1 MANKKFSDFTLK
13 TDPAN
18 VDFLV
23 GYDGADNVRID
34 PANLSSGMTSFT
46 LSANSGTTQPI
57 EDGNTL
63 YIFGGTGLSTT
74 VGHTDIVTVNLD
86 NTAVTAGSYTSADI
100 TVDAQGRITAAAN
113 GSGGGGGVSPISGQ
127 TDSYTIGTDALGN
140 IDTSSERYSIAFGTN
155 ALAAMTTGTRNI
167 AIGSNALDDITTA
180 IDNVAIGYNLMS
192 NSSNATGTKE
202 NVAVG
207 AYSLEICSSNRSI
220 GIGYRAGQKITTGK
234 GIAIG
239 DYALGGGTGVT
250 GLYQVAVGTSALQNQ
265 TSGHR
270 NTVVGYNAAKN
281 QTTASSNVAMGAW
294 ALEFNTTGGNNT
306 AIGVDAMEQN
316 TTQSNNTAVGYKA
329 LENYSGNWGNS
340 TAVGS
345 NALGNALRGY
355 NTAVGNYALTGAS
368 GAYTGSRNIGVGDF
382 SGYKIT
388 TGSRNTFMGAQG
400 AGFNITTGSFNV
412 MIGHQAAYYQ
422 TTSNYNVIIGNLA
435 CWETSGGTNIT
446 DLTDCVFIGNE
457 THPSAS
463 GVTNE
468 IAIGNDA
475 IGQGG
480 NTVMLG
486 DSNITDLYC
495 YGSLSSPSDIK
506 LKENVEDLPYG
517 LDDVAQMRP
526 VEYDL
531 KSDGR
536 HDIGFIAQ
544 EMKQVVPDVVKEMG
558 DGTLSIQYA
567 KLVPVL
573 VNAIKE
579 LQAEVELL
587 KSK

>member
-13 TDPAN
+13 TDPVN

-23 GYDGADNVRID
+23 GYLGSDNVRID
-34 PANLSSGMTSFT
+34 PDN
-46 LSANSGTTQPI
+46 
-57 EDGNTL
+57 
-63 YIFGGTGLSTT
+63 
-74 VGHTDIVTVNLD
+74 IVADDSIGPDQLAD
-86 NTAVTAGSYTSADI
+86 TAVTAGSYTTADI

-140 IDTSSERYSIAFGTN
+140 IDTSAERYSIAFGTD
-155 ALAAMTTGTRNI
+155 ALAAMTTGVRNI
-167 AIGSNALDDITTA
+167 AIGSKALEDITSA
-180 IDNVAIGYNLMS
+180 VDNVAIGYNAMS
-192 NSSNATGTKE
+192 TTNATSTSE

-207 AYSLEICSSNRSI
+207 AYSLLEASSTRSI
-220 GIGYRAGQKITTGK
+220 GIGFRAGQKITTGR

-239 DYALGGGTGVT
+239 DYALGGGAGMTGNF
-250 GLYQVAVGTSALQNQ
+250 QVAIGTSALQNQ
-265 TSGHR
+265 TSGQR
-270 NTVVGYNAAKN
+270 NTAIGYQAART
-281 QTTASSNVAMGAW
+281 QSTGAQNVAVGAW
-294 ALEFNTTGGNNT
+294 ALEMNTTGSNNV

-316 TTQSNNTAVGYKA
+316 TTASTNTAVGYKA
-329 LENYSGNWGNS
+329 LEDNTTGGTSV
-340 TAVGS
+340 AVGAYAI
-345 NALGNALRGY
+345 NNPTGGD
-355 NTAVGNYALTGAS
+355 NTAVGYFALGGAS
-368 GAYTGSRNIGVGDF
+368 GSSANRNVAIGSYAGNSITSGARNVLIGQ
-382 SGYKIT
+382 
-388 TGSRNTFMGAQG
+388 QG
-400 AGFNITTGSFNV
+400 AGQRLTTATKNV
-412 MIGHQAAYYQ
+412 MIGYQVGYWQ
-422 TTSNYNVIIGNLA
+422 TTSSFNVLIGNEA
-435 CWETSGGTNIT
+435 GRVTSGGSNVTA
-446 DLTDCVFIGNE
+446 LTDCVFIGNE
-457 THPSAS
+457 THPSAVT
-463 GVTNE
+463 VTNE

-495 YGSLSSPSDIK
+495 YGTLSSPSDIK

-531 KSDGR
+531 KADGR

-558 DGTLSIQYA
+558 DGTLSIQYS

>member
-23 GYDGADNVRID
+23 GYLGSDNVRID

-46 LSANSGTTQPI
+46 LSANSGTTQTI

-63 YIFGGTGLSTT
+63 SILGGTGLSTT
-74 VGHTDIVTVNLD
+74 VGFTDTVTVNLD

-113 GSGGGGGVSPISGQ
+113 GSGGGGGGVSPISGQ
-127 TDSYTIGTDALGN
+127 TDSYTIGTNALGN
-140 IDTSSERYSIAFGTN
+140 IDVTAERYSIAFGTD
-155 ALAAMTTGTRNI
+155 ALAAMTTGSRNI
-167 AIGSNALDDITTA
+167 AIGSKALEDITSA
-180 IDNVAIGYNLMS
+180 IDNVAIGFYSMYNTNTTS
-192 NSSNATGTKE
+192 TSE

-207 AYSLEICSSNRSI
+207 AYSLSEVSSTRSV
-220 GIGYRAGQKITTGK
+220 GIGYRAGQKITTGR

-239 DYALGGGTGVT
+239 DYALGGGTGCT
-250 GLYQVAVGTSALQNQ
+250 GNFQIAIGTSALQNH
-265 TSGHR
+265 TSGQR
-270 NTVVGYNAAKN
+270 NTAIGYQAARN
-281 QTTASSNVAMGAW
+281 QTTAGQNVAVGAW
-294 ALEFNTTGGNNT
+294 ALEMNTTGGNNV

-316 TTQSNNTAVGYKA
+316 TIQSSCVAVGYKA
-329 LENYSGNWGNS
+329 LEDFTSGFGVN
-340 TAVGS
+340 TAVGA
-345 NALGNALRGY
+345 NALGNALRAY
-355 NTAVGNYALTGAS
+355 NTAVGYYALNGGS
-368 GAYTGSRNIGVGDF
+368 GNTANRNIGLGDF
-382 SGYKIT
+382 AGQNLT
-388 TGSRNTFMGAQG
+388 TGARNVFIGAQG
-400 AGFNITTGSFNV
+400 AGSQLTTGSFNV
-412 MIGHQAAYYQ
+412 MVGYQAGYWQ
-422 TTSNYNVIIGNLA
+422 TTSNYNVIIGNEA
-435 CWETSGGTNIT
+435 ARVTSGGSNVTN
-446 DLTDCVFIGNE
+446 LVDCVFIGNE
-457 THPSAS
+457 THPSGTS
-463 GVTNE
+463 VSNE

-475 IGQGG
+475 IGQGA

-486 DSNITDLYC
+486 DSLITDLYC
-495 YGSLSSPSDIK
+495 YGALSSPSDIK

>member
-23 GYDGADNVRID
+23 GYLGSDNVRID
-34 PANLSSGMTSFT
+34 PDN
-46 LSANSGTTQPI
+46 
-57 EDGNTL
+57 
-63 YIFGGTGLSTT
+63 
-74 VGHTDIVTVNLD
+74 IVADDSIGPDQLAD
-86 NTAVTAGSYTSADI
+86 TAVTAGSYTTADI

-127 TDSYTIGTDALGN
+127 TDSYTIGTNALGN
-140 IDTSSERYSIAFGTN
+140 IDVGAERYSIAFGTD
-155 ALAAMTTGTRNI
+155 ALAAMTTGQRNI
-167 AIGSNALDDITTA
+167 AIGSKALEDITSA
-180 IDNVAIGYNLMS
+180 IDNVAIGYNAMS
-192 NSSNATGTKE
+192 DTNTTSTSE

-207 AYSLEICSSNRSI
+207 AYSLQEVSSTRSV

-239 DYALGGGTGVT
+239 DYALGGGVGMTGNF
-250 GLYQVAVGTSALQNQ
+250 QVAIGTSALQNQ
-265 TSGHR
+265 TSGQR
-270 NTVVGYNAAKN
+270 NTAVGYQAART
-281 QTTASSNVAMGAW
+281 QSTAAQNVAVGAW
-294 ALEFNTTGGNNT
+294 ALEMNTTGSNNV

-316 TTQSNNTAVGYKA
+316 TTASTNTAVGYKA
-329 LENYSGNWGNS
+329 LEDNTTGGTSV
-340 TAVGS
+340 AVGAYAI
-345 NALGNALRGY
+345 NNPTGGD
-355 NTAVGNYALTGAS
+355 NTAVGYFALGGAS
-368 GAYTGSRNIGVGDF
+368 GSSANRNVAIGSYAGNSITSGARNVLIGQ
-382 SGYKIT
+382 
-388 TGSRNTFMGAQG
+388 QG
-400 AGFNITTGSFNV
+400 AGQRLTTATKNV
-412 MIGHQAAYYQ
+412 MIGYQAGYWQ
-422 TTSNYNVIIGNLA
+422 TTSSFNVLIGNEA
-435 CWETSGGTNIT
+435 GRVTSGGSNVTA
-446 DLTDCVFIGNE
+446 LTDCVFIGNE
-457 THPSAS
+457 THPSAVT
-463 GVTNE
+463 VTNE

-495 YGSLSSPSDIK
+495 YGTLSSPSDIK

-531 KSDGR
+531 KADGR

>member
-23 GYDGADNVRID
+23 GYLGSDNVRID

-46 LSANSGTTQPI
+46 LSANSGTTQTI

-63 YIFGGTGLSTT
+63 SILGGTGLSTT
-74 VGHTDIVTVNLD
+74 VGFTDTVTVNLD

-100 TVDAQGRITAAAN
+100 TVDAQGRITAAAS
-113 GSGGGGGVSPISGQ
+113 GSGGGGVSPISGQ
-127 TDSYTIGTDALGN
+127 TDSYTIGTNALGN
-140 IDTSSERYSIAFGTN
+140 IDVTAERYSIAFGTD
-155 ALAAMTTGTRNI
+155 ALAAMTTGLRNI
-167 AIGSNALDDITTA
+167 AIGSKALEDITTA
-180 IDNVAIGYNLMS
+180 DENVAIGYNAMS
-192 NSSNATGTKE
+192 NTNTTSTQE

-207 AYSLEICSSNRSI
+207 SYSLQEVSSTRSV

-239 DYALGGGTGVT
+239 DYALGGGTGMT
-250 GLYQVAVGTSALQNQ
+250 GNFQVAIGTSALQNQ
-265 TSGHR
+265 TSGQR
-270 NTVVGYNAAKN
+270 NTAIGYQAART
-281 QTTASSNVAMGAW
+281 QSTAAQNVAVGAW
-294 ALEFNTTGGNNT
+294 ALEMNTTGSNNV

-316 TTQSNNTAVGYKA
+316 TTAATNVAVGYKA
-329 LENYSGNWGNS
+329 MEDNS
-340 TAVGS
+340 TSMNNVAVGGYAANNVLGS
-345 NALGNALRGY
+345 DNTAIGSWALGG
-355 NTAVGNYALTGAS
+355 GTGAT
-368 GAYTGSRNIGVGDF
+368 ANRNVAIGSYAGQ
-382 SGYKIT
+382 SIT
-388 TGSRNTFMGAQG
+388 TGIRNIFIGAQG
-400 AGFNITTGSFNV
+400 AGQDITTGSYNV
-412 MIGHQAAYYQ
+412 IVGYQAAYWQ
-422 TTSNYNVIIGNLA
+422 TTSNYNVLIGNQA
-435 CWETSGGTNIT
+435 GTQTSGGSNVTN
-446 DLTDCVFIGNE
+446 LVDCVFIGNE
-457 THPSAS
+457 THPSATS
-463 GVTNE
+463 VTNE

-495 YGSLSSPSDIK
+495 YGTLSSPSDIK

>member
-23 GYDGADNVRID
+23 GYLGSDNVRID

-46 LSANSGTTQPI
+46 LSANSGTTQTI

-63 YIFGGTGLSTT
+63 SILGGTGLSTT
-74 VGHTDIVTVNLD
+74 VGFTDTVTVNLD
-86 NTAVTAGSYTSADI
+86 DTAVTAGSYTSADI
-100 TVDAQGRITAAAN
+100 TVDAQGRITAAAS

-127 TDSYTIGTDALGN
+127 TDSYAIGTDALGN
-140 IDTSSERYSIAFGTN
+140 IDTSAERYSIAFGTN
-155 ALAAMTTGTRNI
+155 ALAAMTTGSRNI
-167 AIGSNALDDITTA
+167 AIGSRALEDITTA
-180 IDNVAIGYNLMS
+180 IDNVAIGFNAMS
-192 NSSNATGTKE
+192 TTNTTSTKE

-207 AYSLEICSSNRSI
+207 AYSLQEVSANRSI

-239 DYALGGGTGVT
+239 DYALGGGVGMTGT
-250 GLYQVAVGTSALQNQ
+250 FNVAVGTSALQNQ
-265 TSGHR
+265 TSGLR
-270 NTVVGYNAAKN
+270 NTAVGYQAART
-281 QTTASSNVAMGAW
+281 QSTAGQNVAVGAW
-294 ALEFNTTGGNNT
+294 ALELNTTGGNNV

-316 TTQSNNTAVGYKA
+316 TTQSSCVAVGYKA
-329 LENYSGNWGNS
+329 LEDFNGGWGI
-340 TAVGS
+340 
-345 NALGNALRGY
+345 
-355 NTAVGNYALTGAS
+355 NTAVGANALTNALRAYNTALGYYALAGAG
-368 GAYTGSRNIGVGDF
+368 GAFTGSRNIGIGDYAGMNLT
-382 SGYKIT
+382 SGD
-388 TGSRNTFMGAQG
+388 RNVLIGAQG
-400 AGFNITTGSFNV
+400 AGMALTTGTRNV
-412 MIGHQAAYYQ
+412 MIGYQAGYYG
-422 TTSNYNVIIGNLA
+422 TSTSRSVIMGN
-435 CWETSGGTNIT
+435 ESGRTTSGGTNVT
-446 DLTDCVFIGNE
+446 AMTDCIYMGDEV
-457 THPSAS
+457 HASAATVS
-463 GVTNE
+463 NE
-468 IAIGNDA
+468 IAIGADA
-475 IGQGG
+475 EGQGN

-486 DSNITDLYC
+486 NASTTNLYC
-495 YGSLSSPSDIK
+495 YGGLSSPSDIK

-544 EMKQVVPDVVKEMG
+544 EMQEVVPDVVKEMG
-558 DGTLSIQYA
+558 DGTLSIEYA

>member
-23 GYDGADNVRID
+23 GYLGSDNVRID

-46 LSANSGTTQPI
+46 LSANSGTTQTI

-63 YIFGGTGLSTT
+63 SILGGTGISTT
-74 VGHTDIVTVNLD
+74 VGFTDTVTVNLD

-113 GSGGGGGVSPISGQ
+113 GSSGGGGVSPISGQ
-127 TDSYTIGTDALGN
+127 TDSYTIGTNALGN
-140 IDTSSERYSIAFGTN
+140 IDVTAERYSIAFGTD
-155 ALAAMTTGTRNI
+155 ALAAMTTGSRNI
-167 AIGSNALDDITTA
+167 AIGSKALEDITSA
-180 IDNVAIGYNLMS
+180 IDNVAIGFYSMYNT
-192 NSSNATGTKE
+192 NATSTSE

-207 AYSLEICSSNRSI
+207 AYSLSEVSSTRSI
-220 GIGYRAGQKITTGK
+220 GIGYRAGQKITTGR

-239 DYALGGGTGVT
+239 DFALGGGTGCT
-250 GLYQVAVGTSALQNQ
+250 GTFQVAIGTSALQNQ
-265 TSGHR
+265 TSGQR
-270 NTVVGYNAAKN
+270 NTAVGYQAART
-281 QTTASSNVAMGAW
+281 QSTAAQNVAIGAW
-294 ALEFNTTGGNNT
+294 ALEMNTTGSNNV

-316 TTQSNNTAVGYKA
+316 TTAATNVAVGYKA
-329 LENYSGNWGNS
+329 LEDNS
-340 TAVGS
+340 TAQNNVAVGGYALNNVLGS
-345 NALGNALRGY
+345 DNTAIGTWALGGA
-355 NTAVGNYALTGAS
+355 TGATANRNVAIGS
-368 GAYTGSRNIGVGDF
+368 YTGNS
-382 SGYKIT
+382 IT
-388 TGSRNTFMGAQG
+388 TGIRNIFIGAQG
-400 AGFNITTGSFNV
+400 AGQDITTGSYNV
-412 MIGHQAAYYQ
+412 MLGYQAAYWQ
-422 TTSNYNVIIGNLA
+422 TTSNYNVIIGNQA
-435 CWETSGGTNIT
+435 GSTTSGGSNVTN
-446 DLTDCVFIGNE
+446 LTDCVFIGNE
-457 THPSAS
+457 THPSATS
-463 GVTNE
+463 VTNE

-475 IGQGG
+475 IGQGA
-480 NTVMLG
+480 NTIMLG
-486 DSNITDLYC
+486 DSLITNLYC
-495 YGSLSSPSDIK
+495 YGTLSSPSDIK

>member
-23 GYDGADNVRID
+23 GYLGSDNVRID
-34 PANLSSGMTSFT
+34 PANLSTGMTSFT
-46 LSANSGTTQPI
+46 LSANSGTTQTI

-63 YIFGGTGLSTT
+63 SILGGTGLSTT
-74 VGHTDIVTVNLD
+74 VGFTDTVTVNLD

-127 TDSYTIGTDALGN
+127 TDSYTIGTNALGN
-140 IDTSSERYSIAFGTN
+140 IDVTAERYSIAFGTD
-155 ALAAMTTGTRNI
+155 ALAASTTATKNI
-167 AIGSNALDDITTA
+167 AIGTDVLDAVTTGGENTGIGYLAMSNVGTTASQNAALGINALEKVTGSR
-180 IDNVAIGYNLMS
+180 NV
-192 NSSNATGTKE
+192 
-202 NVAVG
+202 
-207 AYSLEICSSNRSI
+207 
-220 GIGYRAGQKITTGK
+220 GIGYRAGNAITSSQGS
-234 GIAIG
+234 IAIG
-239 DYALGGGTGVT
+239 DYSMASSVGVT
-250 GLYQVAVGTSALQNQ
+250 GGTNTGIGRGTLQYL
-265 TSGHR
+265 TSGGR
-270 NTVVGYNAAKN
+270 
-281 QTTASSNVAMGAW
+281 
-294 ALEFNTTGGNNT
+294 
-306 AIGVDAMEQN
+306 
-316 TTQSNNTAVGYKA
+316 NTAVGYNALKNQTSASDNTAIGEEA
-329 LENYSGNWGNS
+329 LEANTTGAWNVAVGSRALEANTVQSYQVAIGRQALQDYTGNYGTS
-340 TAVGS
+340 TAVGGLAGS
-345 NALGNALRGY
+345 NLLRGY
-355 NTAVGNYALTGAS
+355 NTAIGNSALS
-368 GAYTGSRNIGVGDF
+368 GAAGSTANRNVGVGDF
-382 SGYKIT
+382 AGMSLTSGDRNVFIGSQGTGAQLT
-388 TGSRNTFMGAQG
+388 TGTR
-400 AGFNITTGSFNV
+400 NV
-412 MIGHQAAYYQ
+412 MVGYQAGYWQ
-422 TTSNYNVIIGNLA
+422 TTSNYNVIIGNEA
-435 CWETSGGTNIT
+435 ARVTSGNANVTN
-446 DLTDCVFIGNE
+446 LVDCVFIGNE
-457 THPSAS
+457 THPSGTS
-463 GVTNE
+463 VSNE

-475 IGQGG
+475 IGQGA
-480 NTVMLG
+480 NTIMLG
-486 DSNITDLYC
+486 DSLITDLYC
-495 YGSLSSPSDIK
+495 YGALSSPSDIK

-531 KSDGR
+531 KADGR

>member
-23 GYDGADNVRID
+23 GYLGSDNVRID

-46 LSANSGTTQPI
+46 LSANSGTTQTI

-63 YIFGGTGLSTT
+63 SILGGTGLSTT
-74 VGHTDIVTVNLD
+74 VGFTDTVTVNLD

-127 TDSYTIGTDALGN
+127 TDSYTIGTNALGN
-140 IDTSSERYSIAFGTN
+140 IDVTAERYSIAFGTD
-155 ALAAMTTGTRNI
+155 ALAAMTTGSRNI
-167 AIGSNALDDITTA
+167 AIGSKALEDITSA
-180 IDNVAIGYNLMS
+180 IDNVAIGFYSMYNTNTTS
-192 NSSNATGTKE
+192 TSE

-207 AYSLEICSSNRSI
+207 AYSLSEVSSTRSV
-220 GIGYRAGQKITTGK
+220 GIGYRAGQKITTGR

-239 DYALGGGTGVT
+239 DFALGGGTGCT
-250 GLYQVAVGTSALQNQ
+250 GNFQIAIGTSALQNH
-265 TSGHR
+265 TSGQR
-270 NTVVGYNAAKN
+270 NTAIGYQAARN
-281 QTTASSNVAMGAW
+281 QTTAGQNVAVGAW
-294 ALEFNTTGGNNT
+294 ALEMNTTGGNNV

-316 TTQSNNTAVGYKA
+316 TIQSSCVAVGYKA
-329 LENYSGNWGNS
+329 LEDFTSGFGVN
-340 TAVGS
+340 TAVGA
-345 NALGNALRGY
+345 NALGNALRAY
-355 NTAVGNYALTGAS
+355 NTAVGYYALNG
-368 GAYTGSRNIGVGDF
+368 GSANTANRNIGLGDF
-382 SGYKIT
+382 AGQNLT
-388 TGSRNTFMGAQG
+388 TGARNVFIGAQG
-400 AGFNITTGSFNV
+400 AGSQLTTGSFNV
-412 MIGHQAAYYQ
+412 MVGYQAGYWQ
-422 TTSNYNVIIGNLA
+422 TTSNYNVIIGNEA
-435 CWETSGGTNIT
+435 ARVTSGGSNVTN
-446 DLTDCVFIGNE
+446 LVDCVFIGNE
-457 THPSAS
+457 THPSGTS
-463 GVTNE
+463 VSNE

-475 IGQGG
+475 IGQGA
-480 NTVMLG
+480 NTIMLG
-486 DSNITDLYC
+486 DSLITDLYC
-495 YGSLSSPSDIK
+495 YGTLSSPSDIK
-506 LKENVEDLPYG
+506 LKENIEDLPYG

>member
-23 GYDGADNVRID
+23 GYLGSDNVRID
-34 PANLSSGMTSFT
+34 PDN
-46 LSANSGTTQPI
+46 
-57 EDGNTL
+57 
-63 YIFGGTGLSTT
+63 
-74 VGHTDIVTVNLD
+74 IVADDSIGPDQLAD
-86 NTAVTAGSYTSADI
+86 TAVTAGSYTTADI

-140 IDTSSERYSIAFGTN
+140 IDTSAERYSIAFGTD
-155 ALAAMTTGTRNI
+155 ALAAMTTGVRNI
-167 AIGSNALDDITTA
+167 AIGSKALEDITSA
-180 IDNVAIGYNLMS
+180 VDNVAIGYNAMS
-192 NSSNATGTKE
+192 TTNATSTSE

-207 AYSLEICSSNRSI
+207 AYSLLEASSTRSI
-220 GIGYRAGQKITTGK
+220 GIGFRAGQKITTGR

-239 DYALGGGTGVT
+239 DYALGGGAGMTGNF
-250 GLYQVAVGTSALQNQ
+250 QVAIGTSALQNQ
-265 TSGHR
+265 TSGQR
-270 NTVVGYNAAKN
+270 NTAIGYQAART
-281 QTTASSNVAMGAW
+281 QSTGAQNVAVGAW
-294 ALEFNTTGGNNT
+294 ALEMNTTGSNNV

-316 TTQSNNTAVGYKA
+316 TTASTNTAVGYKA
-329 LENYSGNWGNS
+329 LEDNTTGGTSV
-340 TAVGS
+340 AVGAYAI
-345 NALGNALRGY
+345 NNPTGGD
-355 NTAVGNYALTGAS
+355 NTAVGYFALGGAS
-368 GAYTGSRNIGVGDF
+368 GSSANRNVAIGSYAGNSITSGARNVLIGQ
-382 SGYKIT
+382 
-388 TGSRNTFMGAQG
+388 QG
-400 AGFNITTGSFNV
+400 AGQRLTTATKNV
-412 MIGHQAAYYQ
+412 MIGYQAGYWQ
-422 TTSNYNVIIGNLA
+422 TTSSFNVLIGNEA
-435 CWETSGGTNIT
+435 GRVTSGGSNVTA
-446 DLTDCVFIGNE
+446 LTDCVFIGNE
-457 THPSAS
+457 THPSAVT
-463 GVTNE
+463 VTNE

-495 YGSLSSPSDIK
+495 YGTLSSPSDIK
-506 LKENVEDLPYG
+506 LKKNVEDLPYG

-531 KSDGR
+531 KADGR

-558 DGTLSIQYA
+558 DGTLSIQYS